1 MRFLRVLFAALLLI
15 VLVVFA
21 VSNRQAV
28 TVSLEPLPFILD
40 LPLYLLVF
48 LVFLAGLVFGAILG
62 RLNAWAAARRKR
74 QRDAQKAA
82 TAQVAHQAASPAEQP
97 AGTLPSVPPPA
108 V

>member
-21 VSNRQAV
+21 VSNRQV
-28 TVSLEPLPFILD
+28 VVVSLEPLPFILD

-48 LVFLAGLVFGAILG
+48 LIFLTGLIAGAVLG
-62 RLNAWAAARRKR
+62 RLNAWSSARRKR
-74 QRDAQKAA
+74 QADALKAA
-82 TAQVAHQAASPAEQP
+82 ARSAAPPEPS
-97 AGTLPSVPPPA
+97 GNLPSVPPPA

>member
-15 VLVVFA
+15 VLVIFA

-62 RLNAWAAARRKR
+62 RLNAWVAARRKR
-74 QRDAQKAA
+74 QRDAQKA
-82 TAQVAHQAASPAEQP
+82 VAHQAAVQAAEQP

>member
-21 VSNRQAV
+21 VSNRQGV

-62 RLNAWAAARRKR
+62 RLNAWMAARRKR
-74 QRDAQKAA
+74 QREAQKAVA
-82 TAQVAHQAASPAEQP
+82 QQVAGSAEQP

>member
-62 RLNAWAAARRKR
+62 RLNAWTAARRKR

-82 TAQVAHQAASPAEQP
+82 AHQATGPAEQP

>member
-15 VLVVFA
+15 ILVVFA
-21 VSNRQAV
+21 VSNRQGV

-48 LVFLAGLVFGAILG
+48 LVFLAGLILGAAYG

-74 QRDAQKAA
+74 QLEARKASSSA
-82 TAQVAHQAASPAEQP
+82 GT
-97 AGTLPSVPPPA
+97 GTLPSVPPPA
-108 V
+108 I

>member
-21 VSNRQAV
+21 VSNRQVV

-62 RLNAWAAARRKR
+62 RLNAWMAARRKR
-74 QRDAQKAA
+74 QREAQKAV
-82 TAQVAHQAASPAEQP
+82 TASVPAEQP

-108 V
+108 I